1 MKLVLNDYYG
11 PSPTR
16 PHEGGVSMA
25 RAAAIP
31 RAEDGG
37 GGTSMVRVAVVPRRD
52 PVPHPD
58 SAVLAL
64 PHLAPCRSGGSSR
77 RRGATAVVA
86 GPSSA
91 RIWWQRHPS
100 WACPHVH
107 NGEGGRRSPGEE
119 GRGRVT
125 TATVG
130 PSLVRIR
137 RQIRI

>member
-1 MKLVLNDYYG
+1 
-11 PSPTR
+11 
-16 PHEGGVSMA
+16 
-25 RAAAIP
+25 
-31 RAEDGG
+31 
-37 GGTSMVRVAVVPRRD
+37 MVRVAVVPRRD